1 MATNPGIL
9 SEWPWK
15 RLGSFKYLVL
25 APWVVH
31 GCHLA
36 ATKGWRELD
45 LGYVAILPSML
56 LRALH
61 DQAWITVSR
70 LYNAR
75 GKRQIVDRGIEFDQV
90 DRERNWYV
98 YAPTYM
104 I

>member
-1 MATNPGIL
+1 MNVYL
-9 SEWPWK
+9 Q
-15 RLGSFKYLVL
+15 YLVL

-36 ATKGWRELD
+36 ATEGWRELD
-45 LGYVAILPSML
+45 LGYIAILPSML

-70 LYNAR
+70 LHNAR

-90 DRERNWYV
+90 DRERNWYAYIHKPRFV
-98 YAPTYM
+98 S
-104 I
+104 